1 MKNKKGLKCFV
12 CDMETAIKI
21 FDYKGY
27 IEYFRK
33 RKKMKNKRKISKAI
47 DRINKISGLNYNYPV
62 ANMIL
67 HDFLGDT
74 IESADAIVKHKDE
87 IMAETPALVYGDCPP
102 VAQIENALRLLVEKN
117 ILSKSAWDD
126 WYALNE
132 KYFND
137 NNLNSLFVKSRH

>member
-1 MKNKKGLKCFV
+1 
-12 CDMETAIKI
+12 
-21 FDYKGY
+21 
-27 IEYFRK
+27 
-33 RKKMKNKRKISKAI
+33 MKNKRKISKAI

-87 IMAETPALVYGDCPP
+87 IMAETPALVY
-102 VAQIENALRLLVEKN
+102 QIENALKLLVEKN

>member
-1 MKNKKGLKCFV
+1 MKNPRRMPAGSEGLKCYI
-12 CDMETAIKI
+12 CDMETGIKI
-21 FDYKGY
+21 FNYKGY
-27 IEYFRK
+27 IEYFR
-33 RKKMKNKRKISKAI
+33 KRKISKAI

-87 IMAETPALVYGDCPP
+87 IVEENPRALVY
-102 VAQIENALRLLVEKN
+102 QIENALRLLVEKN